1 MIWNR
6 FTSILG
12 AIGMAIVL
20 GACAESATHRST
32 GQVVDDATITA
43 RVKTA
48 FAKDETVSAMSI
60 DVDTYKGAVHL
71 NGTVK
76 SHEEAQRAVQLAQ
89 AVDGVTQVSNN
100 LEIRP

>member
-1 MIWNR
+1 MNWNR
-6 FTSILG
+6 FTSILA

-20 GACAESATHRST
+20 GACAGSATTRST
-32 GQVVDDATITA
+32 GEVVDDATITA

-48 FAKDETVSAMSI
+48 FAKDETVSAMRI
-60 DVDTYKGAVHL
+60 DVDTHKGAVKL

-76 SHEEAQRAVQLAQ
+76 SQEEAQRAVQIAQ
-89 AVDGVTQVSNN
+89 ATEGVTQVTNN